1 MHGYLYIDWGKD
13 GEFDNSINDDG
24 TPTATS
30 DLVSYSFYQKK
41 NSLGEVFTVAGGQ
54 DESFWTIL
62 PNFTVN
68 SAQKAGDYYARF
80 VMDWNALYPGGQYG
94 FGSNDID
101 SNGGGVIDFTFRV
114 LSDESNIS
122 EISAAEQTATG
133 ACYDLS
139 GRRVNPENVA
149 SGIYIINGKK
159 QVISRK

>member
-1 MHGYLYIDWGKD
+1 
-13 GEFDNSINDDG
+13 
-24 TPTATS
+24 
-30 DLVSYSFYQKK
+30 
-41 NSLGEVFTVAGGQ
+41 
-54 DESFWTIL
+54 
-62 PNFTVN
+62 
-68 SAQKAGDYYARF
+68 
-80 VMDWNALYPGGQYG
+80 MDWNALYPGGQYG